1 LGNEKAKRRLEKSD
15 HVKSCLLPKKAAG
28 YKDLTAKL
36 GSEETIYSGNPL
48 WLIGVYAP
56 IGQKLFFKISKN
68 SEKKFLACI

>member
-36 GSEETIYSGNPL
+36 GSEETIYGL
-48 WLIGVYAP
+48 
-56 IGQKLFFKISKN
+56 
-68 SEKKFLACI
+68 